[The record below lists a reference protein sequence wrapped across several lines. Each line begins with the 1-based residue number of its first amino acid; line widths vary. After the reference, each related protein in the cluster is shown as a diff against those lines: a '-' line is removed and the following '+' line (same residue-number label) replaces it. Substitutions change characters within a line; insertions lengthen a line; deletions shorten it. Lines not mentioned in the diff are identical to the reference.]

1 MNSVGDKGE
10 GESVWLG
17 WFIYDTLIRFAR
29 VCEKMDDE
37 DQANDLRLRAEALKK
52 SLDASAWDGDWYIRA
67 FFDDGT
73 ALGSAERRECQID
86 SISQSWAVLS
96 GAGDPER
103 VRVAMESLYE
113 RLVRPED
120 EIILLLDPPFNL
132 TLRDPG
138 YIKAYPPG
146 VRENG
151 GQYTHAALWAIW
163 AFTELGQA
171 ERAVELFELIN
182 PILHADTPEKV
193 ELYQVE
199 PYVIAADV
207 YGVPP
212 HTGHGGWTWYTG
224 SASWMYRLG
233 VEAILGVQREGDKL
247 HIRPSI
253 PKDWLSYEILY
264 RFGAATYHIRVENN
278 FDGDHEEKTLF
289 LDEKLLEAEAIPLID
304 DGREHS
310 VTLVLGR
317 VKARQK

>member
-1 MNSVGDKGE
+1 
-10 GESVWLG
+10 
-17 WFIYDTLIRFAR
+17 
-29 VCEKMDDE
+29 
-37 DQANDLRLRAEALKK
+37 
-52 SLDASAWDGDWYIRA
+52 
-67 FFDDGT
+67 
-73 ALGSAERRECQID
+73 
-86 SISQSWAVLS
+86 
-96 GAGDPER
+96 
-103 VRVAMESLYE
+103 
-113 RLVRPED
+113 
-120 EIILLLDPPFNL
+120 
-132 TLRDPG
+132 LRDPG

-163 AFTELGQA
+163 AFAELGQA
-171 ERAVELFELIN
+171 ERAVELFQLIN
-182 PILHADTPEKV
+182 PLFHADTPEKV

-253 PKDWLSYEILY
+253 PKDWPSYEILY

-278 FDGDHEEKTLF
+278 SDGDHEEKTLF